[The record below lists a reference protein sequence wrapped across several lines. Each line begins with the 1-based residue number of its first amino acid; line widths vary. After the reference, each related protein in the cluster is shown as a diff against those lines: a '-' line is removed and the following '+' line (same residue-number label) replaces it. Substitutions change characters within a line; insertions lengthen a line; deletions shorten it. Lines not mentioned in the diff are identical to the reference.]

1 MEAPGFCAQFDGV
14 QRLLW
19 LHTLPPRLGDLL
31 GAWALTLQ
39 PQSSPEAPSLPL
51 SKRQILGSV
60 VKAHVGQFRLHPQS
74 LLSPFLSLSLS
85 WAFLFFPPFLCS
97 PVSSCLIWEE
107 ILR

>member
-1 MEAPGFCAQFDGV
+1 MEAPDFCVQFDGV
-14 QRLLW
+14 QRLPW

-39 PQSSPEAPSLPL
+39 PQSIPEAPSLPL

-60 VKAHVGQFRLHPQS
+60 VKAHVGRFRLHPQG

-85 WAFLFFPPFLCS
+85 
-97 PVSSCLIWEE
+97 
-107 ILR
+107 